1 MVFQSLD
8 QKRRKMSLCP
18 LIWTR
23 VCIKKDFLFMKI
35 NLKSEVVGFYEISSQ
50 KSLCAEP
57 ERSKMGYLSLRLIVI
72 ETGHV
77 LIFVSV
83 KLIFHTEKKNFFS
96 GDIFDP
102 GPRDNF

>member
-1 MVFQSLD
+1 
-8 QKRRKMSLCP
+8 
-18 LIWTR
+18 
-23 VCIKKDFLFMKI
+23 MKI
-35 NLKSEVVGFYEISSQ
+35 NPKSLVYFFMKFYRE

-57 ERSKMGYLSLRLIVI
+57 ERSTMGYLSLRLIVI